1 MPRIHS
7 YVLLV
12 QTKVLLMT
20 EASLIIRITVKCGE
34 VMTQQAQ
41 AFHQKY
47 RQPQIIFPDYD
58 SGLNMNTSSKYSQIQ
73 SNGIDESQNIN

>member
-1 MPRIHS
+1 
-7 YVLLV
+7 
-12 QTKVLLMT
+12 MT
-20 EASLIIRITVKCGE
+20 EASLIIRNTVKWGE

-47 RQPQIIFPDYD
+47 TQPQIIFPDYD

-73 SNGIDESQNIN
+73 FQWN

>member
-1 MPRIHS
+1 
-7 YVLLV
+7 
-12 QTKVLLMT
+12 MT

-58 SGLNMNTSSKYSQIQ
+58 SGLNMNTSSKYSPV
-73 SNGIDESQNIN
+73 EFMTHKYKLTEFFWLYL